1 MAVIKEDKY
10 EEEEFRSLSPFDQQR
25 FTKKMQEMNMCFK
38 EIILNLKKIREQQ
51 VFDLLALEIYREQFG
66 DQINRWTHQIS
77 SWETKN
83 PGKTSLTNRLKQDL
97 ACHSNDYLK
106 IYSSFKDELHETDN
120 TKAEKS
126 EDLEG
131 NIHETS
137 KLEEAKILERK

>member
-51 VFDLLALEIYREQFG
+51 VFDLLALEIYREQFD
-66 DQINRWTHQIS
+66 DQMDRWTHQIS